1 MKQEM
6 KSINITF
13 NIDRN
18 YVQHC
23 AATIC
28 SIIKSYLG
36 SESIT
41 FYVIHNDLTQQDIDD
56 LTGIIPS
63 SLFRLEFI
71 SIDVEMLKDMPLGG
85 NTISTSI
92 TLSTYFRLMLAA
104 ILPKEVKRVIY
115 MDTDVYVNNSI
126 DKLWN
131 FDIQDNA
138 IAGVPEPNQGVK
150 QKRLAIPEGYF
161 YVNAGI
167 SIMNLDLLRSIDFPQ
182 KAIEYAKANREK
194 IVYHDQDIQNAILYD
209 KTAYIPQRWNMI
221 DPFFFKRLPN
231 LDDKSIDEIL
241 KYRNN
246 PSIIHYAGY
255 IKPWHKECQHPYR
268 HLYWQALKGTQW
280 EDAPKISREKDMLK
294 RLKLRIRMI
303 LNGNPY
309 CNELNLLGGVIL

>member
-1 MKQEM
+1 MKQIM
-6 KSINITF
+6 KTINITF
-13 NIDRN
+13 NIDHN

-28 SIIKSYLG
+28 SIIKSYSG

-41 FYVIHNDLTQQDIDD
+41 FYIIHNDLTKQDIND

-63 SLFRLEFI
+63 PLFRLEFI
-71 SIDVEMLKDMPLGG
+71 SLDVEMLKDMPLGG

-115 MDTDVYVNNSI
+115 MDTDVYVNDSI

-131 FDIQDNA
+131 FDIRNNA
-138 IAGVPEPNQGVK
+138 IAGVPEPNQSAK
-150 QKRLAIPEGYF
+150 QKRLGIPEDYF

-167 SIMNLDLLRSIDFPQ
+167 SIMNIDLLRSIDFPQ
-182 KAIEYAKANREK
+182 KAIEYAKVNKEK

-255 IKPWHKECQHPYR
+255 IKPWHKECQNPYR
-268 HLYWQALKGTQW
+268 NLYWQALKGTKW
-280 EDAPKISREKDMLK
+280 ENAPKTSREKDMLK
-294 RLKLRIRMI
+294 RLKLKIRMI

-309 CNELNLLGGVIL
+309 FKK

>member
-1 MKQEM
+1 MKQGM

-18 YVQHC
+18 FVQHC
-23 AATIC
+23 AATIR
-28 SIIKSYLG
+28 SIIKSYT
-36 SESIT
+36 ENENIT
-41 FYVIHNDLTQQDIDD
+41 FYIIHNDLTKQDMND
-56 LTGIIPS
+56 LTDLIFPP
-63 SLFRLEFI
+63 LFRIEFI
-71 SIDVEMLKDMPLGG
+71 SIDVKMLKDMPLGG

-92 TLSTYFRLMLAA
+92 TLSSYFRLMLAA
-104 ILPKEVKRVIY
+104 ILPEEVKRVIY
-115 MDTDVYVNNSI
+115 MDTDVYVNDSI

-131 FDIQDNA
+131 LDVQDNA
-138 IAGVPEPNQGVK
+138 IGGVPVSK
-150 QKRLAIPEGYF
+150 QKERLKRLAIPEGYF

-182 KAIEYAKANREK
+182 KAIEYAKANKEK

-221 DPFFFKRLPN
+221 DPFLFKRLPN

-255 IKPWHKECQHPYR
+255 IKPWHKECQNPYR
-268 HLYWQALKGTQW
+268 HLYWQALKGTKW
-280 EDAPKISREKDMLK
+280 ENTPKISREKDMLK
-294 RLKLRIRMI
+294 RLKLRIKMI

-309 CNELNLLGGVIL
+309 FKR